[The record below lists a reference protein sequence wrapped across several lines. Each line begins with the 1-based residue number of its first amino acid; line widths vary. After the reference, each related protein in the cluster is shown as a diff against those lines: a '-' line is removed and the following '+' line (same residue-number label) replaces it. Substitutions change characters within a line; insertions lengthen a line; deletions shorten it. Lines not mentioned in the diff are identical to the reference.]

1 MSVDGSVFFPDSDI
15 LRFDRPHLTAD
26 ILDCQTTPLY
36 NDVPFGQI
44 TSGYLDIRGRILCC
58 HAVWETRSRGVKRY
72 WIKEF
77 ISSKTKNKRKGGELD
92 FDSVLRPD
100 SESCAPPGILTCQ
113 GKESGKGHVYCLL
126 LCRKQR
132 VIPGRASH
140 GSYGGYGTPDVEL
153 WLPFGVAL
161 RKLKSGEFYRVG
173 VFEGNRS
180 SLDAF
185 AKVNSQT
192 IRII

>member
-1 MSVDGSVFFPDSDI
+1 MDSERTK
-15 LRFDRPHLTAD
+15 RF
-26 ILDCQTTPLY
+26 
-36 NDVPFGQI
+36 
-44 TSGYLDIRGRILCC
+44 
-58 HAVWETRSRGVKRY
+58 

-113 GKESGKGHVYCLL
+113 GKESGEGGQVYCLL

-132 VIPGRASH
+132 VIPGRARIP
-140 GSYGGYGTPDVEL
+140 GSYGDYGTPDVEL

-161 RKLKSGEFYRVG
+161 RRLKSGEFYRVG